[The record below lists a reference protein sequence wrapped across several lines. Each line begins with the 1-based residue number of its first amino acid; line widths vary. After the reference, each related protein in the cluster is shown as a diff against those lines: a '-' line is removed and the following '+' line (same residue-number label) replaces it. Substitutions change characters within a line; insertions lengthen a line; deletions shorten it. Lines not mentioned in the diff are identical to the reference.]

1 MVIIQTS
8 ERVVIAYASI
18 YGNTKEAVQ
27 LLADRLKEKGTEVE
41 IYDLARDDMAEAVSA
56 AFEYSKLV
64 LASPTYNGDVFPC
77 MRFFIEHL
85 TERNYQNKTIGLIE
99 NGSWA
104 SMAGKVMRGMFEK
117 SKNITWLETSVK
129 IMSSM
134 DEQNKADIEKMAEEL
149 M

>member
-1 MVIIQTS
+1 MHT
-8 ERVVIAYASI
+8 
-18 YGNTKEAVQ
+18 

-85 TERNYQNKTIGLIE
+85 TERNYQKRTVAYIE

-104 SMAGKVMRGMFEK
+104 PMAAKVMAGMLEK
-117 SKNITWLETSVK
+117 SKELNVIEDIVK
-129 IMSSM
+129 ITSSVS
-134 DEQNKADIEKMAEEL
+134 EENISEL
-149 M
+149 DALAQKLAALQP